1 MNGVHASAAHGPK
14 ARSVSATQA
23 TPATGSIQRNVPD
36 WPKWPKVAGEDAFPV
51 QCGDLESRISKPRPQ
66 SFGLWW
72 P

>member
-14 ARSVSATQA
+14 ARSVSVTQA
-23 TPATGSIQRNVPD
+23 TPATGSIHRNVPD
-36 WPKWPKVAGEDAFPV
+36 WPKCPKVAGEDELPV